1 MNSFRSVLNR
11 DKITQYAKKR
21 DGSINKFINRA
32 IKETMERDLD
42 DSNSDS
48 EALQNLDPRNDGK
61 SGERQ

>member
-1 MNSFRSVLNR
+1 MNFFRSVLNR